1 MSNKTLTLIVAA
13 AAKNNGI
20 GVNNDLPWRL
30 RKDMAYFNAVTSTVS
45 GSSDEKAPQDTV
57 PTMNACILGRRCW
70 ESIPK
75 RFRPLQGRYN
85 IVLTS
90 NPHLLDEEKPPF
102 SVSMP
107 SLKAALAHIDQLNA
121 SADRP
126 VRIDRV
132 FICGGYGV
140 YKEAMMDMPNH
151 IQILLTSVQ
160 YAEADRC
167 DTFFPKI
174 DFALFE
180 HQPHERLEQVAA
192 IDVPSGMQSEAGIGY
207 EFMLYEKKKSS

>member
-75 RFRPLQGRYN
+75 
-85 IVLTS
+85 
-90 NPHLLDEEKPPF
+90 
-102 SVSMP
+102 
-107 SLKAALAHIDQLNA
+107 
-121 SADRP
+121 
-126 VRIDRV
+126 
-132 FICGGYGV
+132 
-140 YKEAMMDMPNH
+140 
-151 IQILLTSVQ
+151 
-160 YAEADRC
+160 
-167 DTFFPKI
+167 
-174 DFALFE
+174 
-180 HQPHERLEQVAA
+180 
-192 IDVPSGMQSEAGIGY
+192 
-207 EFMLYEKKKSS
+207 